1 MNKITKVK
9 TPAWS
14 IRRLVTV
21 NGKLD
26 QEMLASVAKIQK
38 NWLNKNVKKSS

>member
-1 MNKITKVK
+1 MLDKKAKVK

-14 IRRLVTV
+14 IRRLVSV

-26 QEMLASVAKIQK
+26 QEMLASVSKIQK
-38 NWLNKNVKKSS
+38 DWLHKNVKK

>member
-1 MNKITKVK
+1 MSKSKVK

-21 NGKLD
+21 NGKID
-26 QEMLASVAKIQK
+26 QEMLASIVKIQK
-38 NWLNKNVKKSS
+38 DWLRKNVNK